1 MSKNDK
7 LQYKSSKKK
16 LVKKSHKVVD
26 KSEKKI
32 KLL

>member
-1 MSKNDK
+1 MTNCSIEVAKND
-7 LQYKSSKKK
+7 K